1 MDTSD
6 RRGTT
11 HAILLVLGLA
21 LVALG
26 MSSCKPDYPNCKKDK
41 HCRNSEK
48 GQEEGRLYCVNGKCQ
63 QCRKDA
69 DCEGPGM
76 ECNAG
81 VCEEIPNYCESDDDC
96 SGSQV
101 CRDNRCGPEC
111 MSDDDCDEG
120 FVCEGGS
127 CKEEAECSSDA
138 DCASGQKCQD
148 GKCVTEETTSTSC
161 SLETVYF
168 SYDSSSLSNSARDKL
183 DANADCIKQKDRSV
197 KIAGHC
203 DERGSNEYNIA
214 LGERRANSVED
225 YLESLGV
232 STSNMS
238 TISYGEEQ
246 LARQCGVDAPDSCHE
261 NNRRVEFNW
270 Q

>member
-1 MDTSD
+1 MV
-6 RRGTT
+6 G
-11 HAILLVLGLA
+11 LLVSG
-21 LVALG
+21 
-26 MSSCKPDYPNCKKDK
+26 CPPQYPKCKKDK
-41 HCRNSEK
+41 HCQQSEK
-48 GQEEGRLYCVNGKCQ
+48 GQKEGKLYCVNGLCQ

-81 VCEEIPNYCESDDDC
+81 ACEEIPNYCEGDDDC

-111 MSDDDCDEG
+111 MSDDDCEDG
-120 FVCEGGS
+120 YVCEGGS
-127 CKEEAECSSDA
+127 CTEEPECSSNA
-138 DCASGQKCQD
+138 DCAAGEVCEDGQ
-148 GKCVTEETTSTSC
+148 CVAEETSSNC
-161 SLETVYF
+161 RLKTVYF
-168 SYDSSSLSNSARDKL
+168 AYDSSSLSSTARDKL
-183 DANADCIKQKDRSV
+183 ESNADCIQNRGQSV

-214 LGERRANSVED
+214 LGERRASSAED
-225 YLESLGV
+225 YLESMGV
-232 STSNMS
+232 SSSSTS

-246 LARQCGVDAPDSCHE
+246 LARQCGVDASDSCHKK
-261 NNRRVEFNW
+261 NRRVEFNW